1 MRSVGVFIDGLNVRY
16 RLRECGWTELYDVG
30 HLVRQ
35 LVGPRRLKAAFY
47 FHPQPNQEHLG
58 QTRYA
63 QERAYLTCVQKE
75 SIVAVP
81 QGAYMAKRERWV
93 EGRKMEYWV
102 EKQTDVLL
110 ATHIVY
116 YAATGLIDVAVV
128 VSADADIAPAMRWC
142 RDVDVPVELV
152 RFRGSIPR
160 LYELE
165 RYATGFRRARPAFF
179 RPYDP
184 D

>member
-1 MRSVGVFIDGLNVRY
+1 MTRVGVFIDGLNVRF
-16 RLRECGWTELYDVG
+16 RLKECGWCEFYDVG
-30 HLVRQ
+30 YLVRQ
-35 LVGPRRLKAAFY
+35 LVGPRQLEAAFY

-58 QTRYA
+58 QARYG
-63 QERAYLTCVQKE
+63 QERAYLSRVQKDDV
-75 SIVAVP
+75 VAVP
-81 QGAYMAKRERWV
+81 EGAYMAKRERQI
-93 EGRKMEYWV
+93 EDKRLDYWI

-110 ATHIVY
+110 ATHMVY
-116 YAATGLIDVAVV
+116 YAATGLIEVAVV

-142 RDVDVPVELV
+142 RDLEVPVELV

-165 RYATGFRRARPAFF
+165 RYATHFRRARPAFF
-179 RPYDP
+179 RPYDS